1 MPDALLRIFHIL
13 SAIILM
19 TLRSTTVIFF
29 LQMGKWRH
37 KKVKELAK
45 DLRVEF

>member
-19 TLRSTTVIFF
+19 TLRNTTVIFF
-29 LQMGKWRH
+29 LQMGKSRH
-37 KKVKELAK
+37 KKVKELSK